1 MAEQKIVKKKRT
13 LVKFG
18 IQTSS
23 YVEGEGACTDFKL
36 LQVPIG
42 FDKDGKQI
50 MTDCFYCE
58 WLGSYGALAIQ
69 QQAEGIIQP
78 ARVRMPYVKAVYDA
92 LQSKNVKIYK
102 NGKDDEQHTFC
113 LNSAADNYIESNK
126 MLEFQVKRYEV
137 K

>member
-1 MAEQKIVKKKRT
+1 
-13 LVKFG
+13 
-18 IQTSS
+18 
-23 YVEGEGACTDFKL
+23 
-36 LQVPIG
+36 
-42 FDKDGKQI
+42 